1 MQRRKFMAKL
11 VGLLGLSFLS
21 IKANAIA
28 SKKDLLSPEDIAKA
42 WEDPKFRNS
51 LTEAQWSSLPQN
63 PAGELNNGEF
73 SGNLQIASGNNCSG
87 NNCSGNN
94 CSGNNCSGNNCS
106 GNSCSGNN
114 CSGNNCSGNN
124 CSGNNC
130 SGYNCGQ

>member
-94 CSGNNCSGNNCS
+94 CSGNS
-106 GNSCSGNN
+106 
-114 CSGNNCSGNN
+114 CSGNN